1 MKNLEKLISPLV
13 ESHFP
18 EFYKEDGPRFVD
30 FVTQYFKWMESDE
43 QAIYWSRNLLDI
55 KDIDK
60 TSPEFIKYYKQKYLS
75 GIPLE
80 LSANTQML
88 VKHSQDLYTAKGTS
102 KSIEAVIQ
110 GLFNQEATVYFP
122 GTDIFKTSHGTWVQP
137 VYLELSVSERTK
149 TYVGKEIVGSNS
161 GAKAFMESLV
171 RRRVGTKYLEVAYLS
186 NLRGDFITGE
196 RITTTANIILE
207 DAPSV
212 IGSMTSLTVVA
223 GGANFAIGDLFT
235 VESENGKQGLA
246 RVTEIS
252 NETGKVNFLFVDALT
267 SGGWGYSLDHA
278 NVIISSKVL
287 TLTDIGNS
295 NSSITTYQRFEGV
308 TQRLSNVSYTT
319 ARGNNVNF
327 EIGNVVE
334 NFNLDGTVNA
344 NGIIVATS
352 KTTSNTGFIIV
363 SPNTGNLV
371 TIDSTFAVRAQAP
384 DSAFFNASLVG
395 DNLVTFTRNFTGA
408 WTGIYNQA
416 FTGTFSGAY
425 SQDFTGSWVSPE
437 YVRGWSGQYV
447 GSVTHNFSGAYS
459 KAFTGS
465 FTGSFTGAYSNSWTQ
480 AFTGTYG
487 SGAGTSF
494 SKSFGNYY
502 VDNPYGGTFYTSS
515 YTGTFTSIGFTGAYG
530 APTYTGLPF
539 PWASGVAFSGSW
551 SGSYTQSYTAA
562 YSGAFTAAYVGTYNN
577 TFSKDFTGAFAG
589 LYAGSFTNFFTG
601 DYTAAYTST
610 WTGEWTRAFT
620 GSYSS
625 AFTGAF
631 TGVYTGVY
639 AGSFTGVFT
648 GVSLIN
654 TTVAHNFSNNNL
666 VRYHVAAGNTQIN
679 ELSAGAAYYVVNAV
693 PGTTTLQLSN
703 TLAGGAISLTKG
715 ISETGHQLIETLG
728 TAVINS
734 YIDRTAFGNVVG
746 SNTTLS
752 TFSFNANSAV
762 ANATNI
768 ITLEGNHT
776 LVNNNIVRYITA
788 TGNTAVSGL
797 TTGNLYYVVNAAV
810 TTVQLSTTRDGS
822 AISLTSGLDELGHS
836 LNYRVGFLGVADLS
850 SNNFLVTPY
859 ANVVG
864 YLSNTTSIVANVS
877 TGTGAD
883 FIVSLLT
890 DTENVF
896 LTPDFLSSNNTGNI
910 VFHSVLL
917 NGFNANT
924 TATGYGTVDTFN
936 PSSAILTGTAGTGVK
951 FPTSVQFNANSGV
964 ANTTEIITT
973 STVHVFG
980 NNEQVTYSTHPSNTV
995 ITGLANNTTYYV
1007 VNAIAGGSALQLSTT
1022 SGGSPINITANSSS
1036 STATGHFL
1044 ARAGTTGTNNAI
1056 AFSNAINYSPNTAI
1070 RYFIAAGNTVVSGLT
1085 TNTVYYVDQSN
1096 ATHVALK
1103 ATPAGSRIA
1112 LTVGS
1117 NETGHSL
1124 IGPLRILSTSEIQHK
1139 GLGFVKFPGTN
1150 MDTILLDAL
1159 RFDATVIGSI
1169 AAIAGLNPGAEY
1181 NIDPFVVVHDTYVA
1195 GYDKHDY
1202 LMLISSPSG
1211 AFLDAEQIQQTYDS
1225 PATQLTVN
1233 TFSGTFANG
1242 VSSTTF
1248 VQGEF
1253 VYQSNSTTNVAAS
1266 GFVLESGVSAGS
1278 GTLKLRDVTGTFLTT
1293 TSTNTLIR
1301 GLSSGSTSNA
1311 QATAITTFA
1320 TTARA
1325 IVKPGSNTS
1334 TLKLKRINLENTFI
1348 VGSTII
1354 GRSSGTTATV
1364 SVIDQDL
1371 TTIPVGLN
1379 ADITANVQTAN
1390 NVVNEL
1396 SVYDSGFGYV
1406 NQETVTLTKADSTY
1420 VITAIAQL
1428 GKQGYGA
1435 GFFSSSRGFLD
1446 EDKKLQD
1453 NDYYQNYSYEVQT
1466 KIPFDK
1472 YIEVLKKITH
1482 VAGTKAFGRVNTLST
1497 VNTAMTIINSIDIS

>member
-80 LSANTQML
+80 SSANTQML

-161 GAKAFMESLV
+161 GSKAFMESLV
-171 RRRVGTKYLEVAYLS
+171 RRRVGTKFIEVAYLS

-196 RITTTANIILE
+196 RITTTANIVLE

-212 IGSMTSLTVVA
+212 IGSMTSLTVVT

-252 NETGKVNFLFVDALT
+252 NETGKVSFLFVDALT

-287 TLTDIGNS
+287 TLTNIGNS

-308 TQRLSNVSYTT
+308 TQRLANVGYTIAT
-319 ARGNNVNF
+319 GNNANF

-363 SPNTGNLV
+363 SPDTGNLV
-371 TIDSTFAVRAQAP
+371 TIDSTFAVRALNAS
-384 DSAFFNASLVG
+384 SASFNASLVG
-395 DNLVTFTRNFTGA
+395 PSLITT
-408 WTGIYNQA
+408 
-416 FTGTFSGAY
+416 
-425 SQDFTGSWVSPE
+425 
-437 YVRGWSGQYV
+437 
-447 GSVTHNFSGAYS
+447 
-459 KAFTGS
+459 
-465 FTGSFTGAYSNSWTQ
+465 
-480 AFTGTYG
+480 
-487 SGAGTSF
+487 
-494 SKSFGNYY
+494 
-502 VDNPYGGTFYTSS
+502 
-515 YTGTFTSIGFTGAYG
+515 
-530 APTYTGLPF
+530 
-539 PWASGVAFSGSW
+539 
-551 SGSYTQSYTAA
+551 TAA
-562 YSGAFTAAYVGTYNN
+562 HT
-577 TFSKDFTGAFAG
+577 
-589 LYAGSFTNFFTG
+589 
-601 DYTAAYTST
+601 
-610 WTGEWTRAFT
+610 
-620 GSYSS
+620 
-625 AFTGAF
+625 
-631 TGVYTGVY
+631 
-639 AGSFTGVFT
+639 
-648 GVSLIN
+648 
-654 TTVAHNFSNNNL
+654 FSNNIL
-666 VRYHVAAGNTQIN
+666 VRYHVLTGNTQIT
-679 ELSAGAAYYVVNAV
+679 ELSTGAAYYVVNAV
-693 PGTTTLQLSN
+693 SGTSTLQLAN
-703 TLAGGAISLTKG
+703 TFGGGAISLTAG
-715 ISETGHQLIETLG
+715 SSQTGHQLIETLG
-728 TAVINS
+728 TAAIS
-734 YIDRTAFGNVVG
+734 TYADRTASGNVVG

-768 ITLEGNHT
+768 ITLESNHT
-776 LVNNNIVRYITA
+776 LVNNNIVRYVTA

-797 TTGNLYYVVNAAV
+797 TTGDLYYVVNAAA
-810 TTVQLSTTRDGS
+810 TTVQLSTTRAGS
-822 AISLTSGLDELGHS
+822 AISLTSGLNESGHS
-836 LNYRVGFLGVADLS
+836 LHYRVGFLGVADLS

-864 YLSNTTSIVANVS
+864 YLSNTTSVVANVS
-877 TGTGAD
+877 TGTGAG
-883 FIVSLLT
+883 FLVSLLT

-924 TATGYGTVDTFN
+924 TATGYGVADTFN
-936 PSSAILTGTAGTGVK
+936 PSSAILTGTAGTGVL

-964 ANTTEIITT
+964 ANTTDIITT
-973 STVHVFG
+973 STAHVFG

-1007 VNAIAGGSALQLSTT
+1007 VNAIASGLALQLSTT
-1022 SGGSPINITANSSS
+1022 SGGSPIDITANSSS

-1070 RYFIAAGNTVVSGLT
+1070 RYFIATGNTVVSGLT

-1124 IGPLRILSTSEIQHK
+1124 VGPLRILSTSEIQHK

-1202 LMLISSPSG
+1202 LMEISSPSG
-1211 AFLDAEQIQQTYDS
+1211 AFIDAEQIQQTYNS

-1242 VSSTTF
+1242 TSSTTF

-1253 VYQSNSTTNVAAS
+1253 VYQSNSTINVAAS
-1266 GFVLESGVSAGS
+1266 GFVLESGISAGS

-1311 QATAITTFA
+1311 QAAAITTFA

-1364 SVIDQDL
+1364 SVVDQDL
-1371 TTIPVGLN
+1371 TTLPVGLN

-1396 SVYDSGFGYV
+1396 SVYDSGFGYI

-1428 GKQGYGA
+1428 SKQGYGA